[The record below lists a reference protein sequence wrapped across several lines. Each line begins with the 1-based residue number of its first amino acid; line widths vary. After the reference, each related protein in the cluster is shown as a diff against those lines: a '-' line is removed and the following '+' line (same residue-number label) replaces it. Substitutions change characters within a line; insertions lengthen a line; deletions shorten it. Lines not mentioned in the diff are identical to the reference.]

1 MASTLTNQQ
10 SITSITE
17 KTKRKLE
24 KQFTIFCGL
33 IPTSNDYYSLHFIA
47 KIMKLFKVLH
57 SKLNSTAVRVDYV
70 NAEDFNAAA
79 AKINTLYNHERV
91 VRRVAEI
98 N

>member
-1 MASTLTNQQ
+1 
-10 SITSITE
+10 
-17 KTKRKLE
+17 
-24 KQFTIFCGL
+24 
-33 IPTSNDYYSLHFIA
+33 
-47 KIMKLFKVLH
+47 MKLFKVLH